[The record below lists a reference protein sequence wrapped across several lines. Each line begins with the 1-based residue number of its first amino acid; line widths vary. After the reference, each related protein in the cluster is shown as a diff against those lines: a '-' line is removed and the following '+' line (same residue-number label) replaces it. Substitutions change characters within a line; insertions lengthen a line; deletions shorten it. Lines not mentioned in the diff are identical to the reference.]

1 MPHVTP
7 FLTSAEVRA
16 RYLGFFEHRG
26 HSAQPSGPLVIPNDP
41 TLFFANAGMVQF
53 KDVFL
58 GRDPRP
64 YSRATTSQ
72 KCLRVSGKHND
83 LENVGHTARHHTF
96 FEMLGNFSFG
106 DYFKR
111 EAIQYAWEFLTGPGT
126 RGCMQID
133 PDRLWVTVYEE
144 DDEAL
149 AIWRDEVGVPA
160 ARIQKLGKKDNFW
173 QMGDTGPCGPCTEI
187 HYDHGPAI
195 SDDLRGP
202 AGEDPR
208 YVEIWN
214 LVFMQYD
221 RAADGTLNPLPR
233 PSIDTGSGL
242 ERVCAVVQGVYS
254 NYDTDVFLP
263 ILHRGAALAGHTYG
277 TNPELDVA
285 LKVIADHSRAAAFLI
300 AEGVM
305 PSNIG
310 IGYVL
315 RRVMR
320 RAIRYGVKIGLKP
333 GFYTETVGAVIE
345 HFGVPYP
352 ELVERA
358 GFIRDVTH
366 AEEQRFASTLGR
378 GLVVLEKELELSPE
392 RVRGPAAFQLADTYG
407 FPLDLTQMI
416 AAERGA
422 EVDEDGFKVLLA
434 EQKAKGRAAWKGA
447 GGAFVEG
454 VWLPLAQ
461 RSPTTFT
468 GYDAEGGEGIVVAIV
483 SEGALVTTAHAGEEV
498 AIVLDRTP
506 FYAESGGQVG
516 DTGRMTGP
524 RFEGTVTETSK
535 PTGDLHVHHVTI
547 VSGSLRLGDP
557 ILAEVDHDAR
567 SQTRANHSATHLL
580 HAALREV
587 LGAHVTQKGSLVGP
601 DRLRF
606 DFAHHKAMSLAE
618 QRAVEDRVNQQ
629 IRANNAVETEVL
641 AIDDARQSGAM
652 GLFGEK
658 YGDRVRVLTMGDYS
672 KELCGGTHARRTGD
686 IGMFKLLSE
695 AGIAAG
701 IRRVE
706 AQTGTGAI
714 GWVHGQEDGV
724 RAIAALL
731 KAPASAEGGLSRLI
745 ESVEQLQESR
755 ARLQKELDAARREL
769 AQAKAGDL
777 TKSVVMVDGVQVL
790 AVQLDVDPKS
800 LREEAERLR
809 DQLGSVVV
817 VLATPDEGGVKLVV
831 AVSKDLAGTR
841 CNAGKLVGTLA
852 AMVGGRGGGRPDL
865 AQAGGTDA
873 TKIAEMLASVPGI
886 VAGG

>member
-1 MPHVTP
+1 MSAP
-7 FLTSAEVRA
+7 FLSSAEVRS
-16 RYLGFFEHRG
+16 RYLRFFEKYG
-26 HSAQPSGPLVIPNDP
+26 HSIQPSGPLVIPNDP

-64 YSRATTSQ
+64 YTRATTSQ

-111 EAIQYAWEFLTGPGT
+111 EAIRFAWEFLTGSRDAGNL
-126 RGCMQID
+126 QID

-149 AIWRDEVGVPA
+149 AIWRDEVGVPP

-195 SDDLRGP
+195 SNDLRGP

-221 RAADGTLNPLPR
+221 RSADGVLTPLPR

-263 ILHRGAALAGHTYG
+263 ILHRGAGLAGHTYG
-277 TNPELDVA
+277 TDPAIDVA

-315 RRVMR
+315 RRIMR

-333 GFYTETVGAVIE
+333 GFYTETVDAVIA
-345 HFGVPYP
+345 HVGSAYP
-352 ELVERA
+352 ELTERA

-366 AEEQRFASTLGR
+366 AEEERFAATLGR
-378 GLVVLEKELELSPE
+378 GMVVLEKELETSPTL
-392 RVRGPAAFQLADTYG
+392 VRGPVAFQLADTYG
-407 FPLDLTQMI
+407 FPLDLTEMI
-416 AAERGA
+416 ASERGA
-422 EVDEDGFKVLLA
+422 TVDEPGFKTLLA

-468 GYDAEGGEGIVVAIV
+468 GYDAEKGEGTVVAVV
-483 SEGALVTTAHAGEEV
+483 SEGALVTTAHTGEEV
-498 AIVLDRTP
+498 AVVLDRTP

-516 DTGRMTGP
+516 DVGRLLGAG
-524 RFEGTVTETSK
+524 FEAAVTETSK

-547 VSGSLRLGDP
+547 TSGTVRVGDVVV
-557 ILAEVDHDAR
+557 AEVDHAAR

-587 LGAHVTQKGSLVGP
+587 LGTHVTQKGSLVGP

-606 DFAHHKAMSLAE
+606 DFAHHKAMSSAE
-618 QRAVEDRVNQQ
+618 LRAVEDRVNEQ
-629 IRANNAVETEVL
+629 IRLNNPVTTEVL
-641 AIDDARQSGAM
+641 AIADARDAGAM

-658 YGDRVRVLTMGDYS
+658 YGDRVRVLTMGPYS
-672 KELCGGTHARRTGD
+672 KELCGGTHATRTGD
-686 IGMFKLLSE
+686 IGLFKLVSE

-706 AQTGTGAI
+706 AQTGLGALS
-714 GWVHGQEDGV
+714 WVHSQEDGV
-724 RAIAALL
+724 RALATALKSPAASENALARIL
-731 KAPASAEGGLSRLI
+731 
-745 ESVEQLQESR
+745 ESVEQLQEAR
-755 ARLQKELDAARREL
+755 ARLQREL
-769 AQAKAGDL
+769 EAAKRELVQLKAGDL
-777 TKSVVMVDGVQVL
+777 TKAAVVVDGVKVL
-790 AVQLDVDPKS
+790 AAEMEVDAKT

-809 DQLGSVVV
+809 DQLVSGIV
-817 VLATPDEGGVKLVV
+817 VLAAKDEGGVKLVV
-831 AVSKDLAGTR
+831 AVSKDLAGAR
-841 CNAGKLVGTLA
+841 YNAGKLAGALA
-852 AMVGGRGGGRPDL
+852 AIVGGRGGGRPDV

-873 TKIAEMLASVPGI
+873 SKLAEMLAKVSDLI
-886 VAGG
+886 AAG

>member
-1 MPHVTP
+1 MPY
-7 FLTSAEVRA
+7 LSSAEVRA
-16 RYLGFFEHRG
+16 RYLAFFERHG
-26 HSAQPSGPLVIPNDP
+26 HSVQPSGPLVIPNDP

-64 YSRATTSQ
+64 YTRATTSQ

-111 EAIQYAWEFLTGPGT
+111 EAIHYAWEFLTKDL
-126 RGCMQID
+126 QID
-133 PDRLWVTVYEE
+133 PDRLWITVYEE

-149 AIWRDEVGVPA
+149 AIWRDEVHVPA

-195 SDDLRGP
+195 SDNLNGP

-221 RAADGTLNPLPR
+221 RSADGVLTPLPR

-263 ILHRGAALAGHTYG
+263 ILHRGAALAGHAYG
-277 TNPELDVA
+277 TNPEIDTA

-300 AEGVM
+300 TEGVM
-305 PSNIG
+305 PSNVG

-315 RRVMR
+315 RRIMR

-333 GFYTETVGAVIE
+333 GFLTETVSTVID
-345 HFGVPYP
+345 HFGGAYP

-358 GFIRDVTH
+358 GFVRDVTKS
-366 AEEQRFASTLGR
+366 EEERFAATLGR
-378 GLVVLEKELELSPE
+378 GLVVLEKELEASPTI
-392 RVRGPAAFQLADTYG
+392 VRGSAAFQLSDTYG
-407 FPLDLTQMI
+407 FPLDLTEMI
-416 AAERGA
+416 AAEKGA
-422 EVDEDGFKVLLA
+422 KVDEEGFRVLLA
-434 EQKAKGRAAWKGA
+434 EQKAKGKAAWKGA
-447 GGAFVEG
+447 GGAFIEG

-461 RSPTTFT
+461 KSPTVFS
-468 GYDAEGGEGIVVAIV
+468 GYELERDEASVIAIV
-483 SEGALVTTAHAGEEV
+483 SEGALVSTAVAGEEV
-498 AIVLDRTP
+498 EIVLDRTP
-506 FYAESGGQVG
+506 FYGESGGQQGDVG
-516 DTGRMTGP
+516 RLGNHG
-524 RFEGTVTETSK
+524 FEGKVTDTSK
-535 PTGDLHVHHVTI
+535 PVGDLHVHHVT
-547 VSGSLRLGDP
+547 VSSGLVRVGDRVT
-557 ILAEVDHDAR
+557 AEVDHHAR
-567 SQTRANHSATHLL
+567 SHTRANHSATHLL

-587 LGAHVTQKGSLVGP
+587 LGTHVTQKGSLVGP

-606 DFAHHKAMSLAE
+606 DFAHHKAMTAGEL
-618 QRAVEDRVNQQ
+618 RAVEDRVNQQ
-629 IRANNAVETEVL
+629 VRLNSLIQTDVL
-641 AIDDARQSGAM
+641 AIDEARQSGAM

-658 YGDRVRVLTMGDYS
+658 YGDRVRVLTMGPFS
-672 KELCGGTHARRTGD
+672 KELCGGTHASRTGD
-686 IGMFKLLSE
+686 IGLFKLVSE

-706 AQTGTGAI
+706 AQTGAGAL
-714 GWVHGQEDGV
+714 GWMHAQEDGV
-724 RAIAALL
+724 RAIAAAL
-731 KAPASAEGGLSRLI
+731 KAPEGALGRIL

-755 ARLQKELDAARREL
+755 ARLQKDLETAKREL
-769 AQAKAGDL
+769 VQLRAGDL
-777 TKSVVMVDGVQVL
+777 TKEAVMVDGVKVL
-790 AVQLDVDPKS
+790 AAAMEVDAKT

-809 DQLGSVVV
+809 DVLGSGVV
-817 VLATPDEGGVKLVV
+817 VLAAKDDSGVKLVV
-831 AVSKDLAGTR
+831 AISKDLAGSKF
-841 CNAGKLVGTLA
+841 NAGRIAGTLA
-852 AMVGGRGGGRPDL
+852 AMVGGKGGGRPDL

-873 TKIAEMLASVPGI
+873 SGFDAMLGA
-886 VAGG
+886 VAGLVRG